1 MLKKRGNQRVN
12 EGETFNVSSNIHNI
26 NRAHRQ
32 KLLLL
37 LISHKLCCCSLFVRE
52 NSQYSLSS
60 FLLCCHLFTLAAA
73 EAEKYMQDKRFRLAK
88 ERSGKITKILSLMQE
103 RANTQQQQQHCAPA
117 VSLRI
122 YMKLFNIKMNVFENR
137 ENEININDKYKML
150 LRKKY
155 EIK

>member
-37 LISHKLCCCSLFVRE
+37 LISHKLCCCSLFVSERE

-60 FLLCCHLFTLAAA
+60 FLLYCHLFTLAAA
-73 EAEKYMQDKRFRLAK
+73 EAQKEYMQVKRFQLGK

-103 RANTQQQQQHCAPA
+103 RANTQQQQHCAPA
-117 VSLRI
+117 VVSLQKYI
-122 YMKLFNIKMNVFENR
+122 YETI
-137 ENEININDKYKML
+137 
-150 LRKKY
+150 
-155 EIK
+155 

>member
-37 LISHKLCCCSLFVRE
+37 LISHKLCCCSLFVWERE

-60 FLLCCHLFTLAAA
+60 FLLYCHLFTLAAA
-73 EAEKYMQDKRFRLAK
+73 EAQKVYARQASGFSSAK
-88 ERSGKITKILSLMQE
+88 SEVEKITKILSLMQE
-103 RANTQQQQQHCAPA
+103 RANTQQQQNCAPA
-117 VSLRI
+117 VSLQKNI
-122 YMKLFNIKMNVFENR
+122 YM
-137 ENEININDKYKML
+137 
-150 LRKKY
+150 Y
-155 EIK
+155 ETI